1 MSKVLVGLVQ
11 RLLQRDDTQLKLL
24 LLFTLIAT
32 VGFAFPRLDWV
43 TYIGYTLVALLLT
56 QVMVG
61 SSKAP
66 DWSDALYRGLG
77 LMAVVTMWLWLLT
90 PLELI
95 YSGMPLALS
104 WSVLVAWSVIRLV
117 TRFASTR
124 RVTEALLMGATAGY
138 LHIGLAAGLVMSAL
152 ETIQPGSFQPL
163 EMTNVGD
170 SSVLANA
177 RIFSA
182 LNYYAFVCLTTV
194 GFGDISPMLPLSR
207 MVSVAT
213 SVAGPLYLAAV
224 IRAGSAELAAVAPT
238 QQPVVAHGLALMP
251 LPLQHLIHGAE
262 VQISKGG
269 AGRQA
274 PHQLRSHHCHD
285 LLNTALPNRRGRQL
299 RIALPKHLVATP
311 FRQGIHQLHR
321 FTG

>member
-1 MSKVLVGLVQ
+1 MAKVLVGLVQ
-11 RLLQRDDTQLKLL
+11 RVQLRDGIQLRLL
-24 LLFTLIAT
+24 LLFTLIST
-32 VGFAFPRLDWV
+32 VGFAFPRLVWA
-43 TYIGYTLVALLLT
+43 TYIGYTLIALLLT

-77 LMAVVTMWLWLLT
+77 LLAVATMWLWLLT

-104 WSVLVAWSVIRLV
+104 WSVLVGWSVIRLV

-152 ETIQPGSFQPL
+152 ETIQPGSFEPL
-163 EMTNVGD
+163 ELTSLGD
-170 SSVLANA
+170 SSVLASA

-182 LNYYAFVCLTTV
+182 INYYAFVCLTTV
-194 GFGDISPMLPLSR
+194 GFGDISPMLPLAR

-224 IRAGSAELAAVAPT
+224 MGV
-238 QQPVVAHGLALMP
+238 
-251 LPLQHLIHGAE
+251 LI
-262 VQISKGG
+262 
-269 AGRQA
+269 GRYA
-274 PHQLRSHHCHD
+274 SSLD
-285 LLNTALPNRRGRQL
+285 RQSQE
-299 RIALPKHLVATP
+299 R
-311 FRQGIHQLHR
+311 
-321 FTG
+321 

>member
-1 MSKVLVGLVQ
+1 MAKVLVGLVQ
-11 RLLQRDDTQLKLL
+11 RLLRRDDTQLKLL

-66 DWSDALYRGLG
+66 NWSDALYRGLG
-77 LMAVVTMWLWLLT
+77 LMAVMTMWLWLLT

-104 WSVLVAWSVIRLV
+104 WSVLVGWSVIRLV
-117 TRFASTR
+117 THFANTR

-163 EMTNVGD
+163 AMANVGD
-170 SSVLANA
+170 TSVLANA

-213 SVAGPLYLAAV
+213 SVAGPLYLCLLYTSPSP
-224 IRAGSAELAAVAPT
+224 RDKRQSRMPSSA
-238 QQPVVAHGLALMP
+238 
-251 LPLQHLIHGAE
+251 
-262 VQISKGG
+262 
-269 AGRQA
+269 
-274 PHQLRSHHCHD
+274 
-285 LLNTALPNRRGRQL
+285 
-299 RIALPKHLVATP
+299 
-311 FRQGIHQLHR
+311 
-321 FTG
+321 